1 MSAFEAAAR
10 WYLVLAASTW
20 AFAPLVRW
28 LCPALSD
35 RGATIVRPVA
45 LLGLVYPAWLL
56 ASLGLLPFG
65 VGPLV
70 VTLVIVAA
78 IGWGHWLRQP
88 ERDLAWVR
96 SLAWAELASLAL
108 FVLYVWFRGF
118 TPDILNTEKPMDV
131 ALLASS
137 ARSVVMPPPDPWFA
151 GQPINYYYLGY
162 LLHGAVA
169 RLAAVPAS
177 VAFNLALATI
187 FSMTAVASFGVA
199 WNVVRPSF
207 GKLAAAASGGLALF
221 GVVLAGNLY
230 APLRLV
236 QDPQAVWNAWWWDSE
251 GIGWRA
257 SRIVCDGLRE
267 GFRCPP
273 PAVETINEFPAFSFI
288 LGDLHPHL
296 MALPFAVTV
305 VALAWNILASRAGS
319 LSSPA
324 WTSRLALSAAV
335 AGALYA
341 LNAWDLPTYTG
352 LVLLA
357 ALLVSGPALAS
368 RLRAAAIVAGAA
380 LLPWLPFFAAYRPPL
395 VPLTDIEPAWLA
407 QVPVLSRV
415 LGLVAPYV
423 GVRTSATEYLTMFGV
438 PFVAGVVLVLT
449 GVDWG
454 DARRTFTR
462 PVTIALVSL
471 ALIAVAFAAPVALL
485 CGFPL
490 VLALQQ
496 LARDHEAQPRTFAL
510 AMFSAAWLLSLVV
523 EFVFIRDLFGSRMNT
538 LFKFYYQ
545 AWTLMALGAAVGL
558 VVLALAYRRSVPAT
572 WTLRAATAA
581 LLVLGLIYPVVAS
594 KQWSDGFASWQ
605 GLDGIDYGDPDEVA
619 AIRFLAS
626 RAQPGDVVLEAA
638 GCSYYPLS
646 RFPYSRVAA
655 FSGVPNVV
663 GWDNHE
669 RQWRSGQP
677 DLTAQIPTRAEDVRA
692 MYADPASALYA
703 QYGVDWV
710 FIGQYET
717 GAAGPECPIAGPYDI
732 DLARFEAAGWET
744 AFQSGD
750 VMLLRRPQPA

>member
-1 MSAFEAAAR
+1 MSAFEAATR
-10 WYLVLAASTW
+10 WYLVLAACTW
-20 AFAPLVRW
+20 AFAPVMRW
-28 LCPALSD
+28 LCPSLPD
-35 RGATIVRPVA
+35 RGATIARPVA
-45 LLGLVYPAWLL
+45 LLGMVYPAWLL

-65 VGPLV
+65 ALPLV
-70 VTLVIVAA
+70 VTLVAVAV
-78 IGWGHWLRQP
+78 GSWSLWLRQP
-88 ERDLAWVR
+88 TRDLAWVR
-96 SLAWAELASLAL
+96 TLAWTELASLVL
-108 FVLYVWFRGF
+108 FAAYAWFRGF

-162 LLHGAVA
+162 LLHGTVA
-169 RLAAVPAS
+169 RLASVPAS

-187 FSMTAVASFGVA
+187 VSMTAVASFGVA
-199 WNVVRPSF
+199 WNVVRPLL
-207 GKLAAAASGGLALF
+207 GKRAAAAAGSLALF

-296 MALPFAVTV
+296 MALPYAVAV
-305 VALAWNILASRAGS
+305 VALAWNIFAAPASS
-319 LSSPA
+319 LSASA
-324 WTSRLALSAAV
+324 WVGRLALSAAI

-357 ALLVSGPALAS
+357 ALLTSGPALAN
-368 RLRAAAIVAGAA
+368 RLRAAAIVLVAA
-380 LLPWLPFFAAYRPPL
+380 LLPWLPFFATYRPPL
-395 VPLTDIEPAWLA
+395 VPLADIDLAWLA
-407 QVPVLSRV
+407 QIPVVSRV

-423 GVRTSATEYLTMFGV
+423 GVRTSAAEYLTIFGAPYV
-438 PFVAGVVLVLT
+438 VGVVLVLT
-449 GVDWG
+449 GLDWA
-454 DARRTFTR
+454 DVRQSFTR
-462 PVTIALVSL
+462 PITVALVSL

-490 VLALQQ
+490 VFALQQ
-496 LARDHEAQPRTFAL
+496 LGRDHEAQPRTFAL

-523 EFVFIRDLFGSRMNT
+523 EFVFIRDLFGNRMNT

-545 AWTLMALGAAVGL
+545 AWTLAALGAAVGL
-558 VVLALAYRRSVPAT
+558 VVLAVAYRHSAPAT
-572 WTLRAATAA
+572 WVLRAGTAA
-581 LLVLGLIYPVVAS
+581 LLVLGLAYPVVAS
-594 KQWSDGFASWQ
+594 RQWADGFTTWQ
-605 GLDGIDYGDPDEVA
+605 GLDGVVYGDPDEVA
-619 AIRFLAS
+619 AIQFLAS
-626 RAQPGDVVLEAA
+626 HARPGDVVLEAA

-646 RFPYSRVAA
+646 QFPYNRVAA
-655 FSGVPNVV
+655 FSGVPTVI

-677 DLTAQIPTRAEDVRA
+677 DLIAQIPERAEDVRA
-692 MYADPASALYA
+692 MYADPTSPLYA

-717 GAAGPECPIAGPYDI
+717 GGPGPECPIAGPYEI
-732 DLARFEAAGWET
+732 DLARFAAAGWEP

-750 VMLLRRPQPA
+750 VTLLHRAQPA